1 MIAKMK
7 CSNCGAEMSNL
18 NFTQG
23 KKHLLYR
30 LFMIPI
36 MLLAFLPIIR
46 MTFFKGDVTKDLV
59 ISEVQK
65 RSNGQSIDVLGLITN
80 NGRHKWSSVTIEAE
94 FFDGSGVFLD
104 EQSSYLR
111 SEIPAG
117 AKEHFKISMRTSD
130 SKLKAE
136 DTKMVVKIAGGH
148 TMPF

>member
-1 MIAKMK
+1 
-7 CSNCGAEMSNL
+7 
-18 NFTQG
+18 
-23 KKHLLYR
+23 
-30 LFMIPI
+30 MIPI

>member
-1 MIAKMK
+1 
-7 CSNCGAEMSNL
+7 MSNL